1 MEEIT
6 LKEKTKQVGIGVC
19 YGLVGGG
26 VGLIILAVASKN
38 QNVYGTVADWVSGI
52 GTIAT
57 VVAAIIIAK
66 KTTQDNMAQAMLNK
80 SIELYIEDLRAIVGC
95 LSELEHNSLL
105 DTIYR
110 GDVLELTETEREEA
124 EKGIIERNKSYVE
137 IIGYHKM
144 STIIY
149 RMPEKKQELFKPFM
163 DEISK
168 DLNVVMRMN
177 LEDEKF
183 NVKMFLNLLKKSVD
197 NYSKIRD
204 KVSSEITEYSVF
216 E

>member
-1 MEEIT
+1 MFIYLVAICAIISLIALKSLT
-6 LKEKTKQVGIGVC
+6 LDAGS
-19 YGLVGGG
+19 L
-26 VGLIILAVASKN
+26 
-38 QNVYGTVADWVSGI
+38 ADWVGAL
-52 GTIAT
+52 GTMLS
-57 VVAAIIIAK
+57 VGVAILVAR
-66 KTTQDNMAQAMLNK
+66 KTTKNNMIRSRIDK

-110 GDVLELTETEREEA
+110 GDVLELSVKERQEA
-124 EKGIIERNKSYVE
+124 ERGIIERNENYVE
-137 IIGYHKM
+137 IVGYHKM

-149 RMPEKKQELFKPFM
+149 RMPERKQKLFKPFM

-168 DLNVVMRMN
+168 DLNIVMLMD
-177 LEDEKF
+177 LKDEKLDV
-183 NVKMFLNLLKKSVD
+183 NRFLNLLIKSVD

-204 KVSSEITEYSVF
+204 EVSSEITKYSVF

>member
-1 MEEIT
+1 MIR
-6 LKEKTKQVGIGVC
+6 KIRSNAMGFAIGVII
-19 YGLVGGG
+19 GTLLG
-26 VGLIILAVASKN
+26 VCIYFISNVNA
-38 QNVYGTVADWVSGI
+38 QVYGNVADWLSGI
-52 GTIAT
+52 GTLVAII
-57 VVAAIIIAK
+57 AAIIIAK
-66 KTTQDNMAQAMLNK
+66 ETSKDNMKQARLDK
-80 SIELYIEDLRAIVGC
+80 SIGLYVEDLRAIVGC

-110 GDVLELTETEREEA
+110 GDVLELTKTEREEA

-137 IIGYHKM
+137 IIGYHKI

-168 DLNVVMRMN
+168 DLNVVMRMD

-183 NVKMFLNLLKKSVD
+183 NVKMFLDMLTKSLD

>member
-1 MEEIT
+1 M
-6 LKEKTKQVGIGVC
+6 KEKTKQVGIGVC

-110 GDVLELTETEREEA
+110 GDVLELTETDREEA

-168 DLNVVMRMN
+168 DLNVVMRMD

-183 NVKMFLNLLKKSVD
+183 NVKMFLDLLIKSVD

-204 KVSSEITEYSVF
+204 KVSREITKYSVF

>member
-1 MEEIT
+1 MIR
-6 LKEKTKQVGIGVC
+6 KIRSNAIGIAIGVII
-19 YGLVGGG
+19 GTLLG
-26 VGLIILAVASKN
+26 VCIDFISNVNA
-38 QNVYGTVADWVSGI
+38 QVYGNVADWLSGI
-52 GTIAT
+52 GTLVAII
-57 VVAAIIIAK
+57 AAIIIAK
-66 KTTQDNMAQAMLNK
+66 ETSKDNMKQARLDK
-80 SIELYIEDLRAIVGC
+80 SIGFYVDDLRAIVGC

>member
-1 MEEIT
+1 M
-6 LKEKTKQVGIGVC
+6 KEKTKQVGIGVC

-95 LSELEHNSLL
+95 LSELEHNALL
-105 DTIYR
+105 DSLYR
-110 GDVLELTETEREEA
+110 ANILELTVTDRQEA
-124 EKGIIERNKSYVE
+124 EKGIINRNEGYAE

-149 RMPEKKQELFKPFM
+149 RMPEKKQGIFRPYM
-163 DEISK
+163 DKISE
-168 DLNVVMRMN
+168 DLSVVMRMN
-177 LEDEKF
+177 LEDEEFDDKKF
-183 NVKMFLNLLKKSVD
+183 LSLLTESVD
-197 NYSKIRD
+197 NYREIRD
-204 KVSSEITEYSVF
+204 KVSSEITKHSVF

>member
-1 MEEIT
+1 M
-6 LKEKTKQVGIGVC
+6 KEKTKQVGIGVC

-110 GDVLELTETEREEA
+110 GDVLELNETDREEA

-168 DLNVVMRMN
+168 DLNVVMRMD

-183 NVKMFLNLLKKSVD
+183 NVKMFLDLLIKSVD

-204 KVSSEITEYSVF
+204 KVSREITKYSVF